1 MKRSIYLA
9 SVMAVAILATASQSH
24 AQNLDGALRHFT
36 NAWNRNDEKA
46 ISQMIARDG
55 ASIDLPV
62 GGRLGPLS
70 GRQAAAVLRVL
81 FEEGITRDVKVRQ
94 LQSVGGEPEKAY
106 AELVWTTVAPETT
119 QPIRNVVFVELVRE
133 SEKLWR
139 ITKIRLLP

>member
-1 MKRSIYLA
+1 MKKSMFLA
-9 SVMAVAILATASQSH
+9 GMIAVAVMATAEH
-24 AQNLDGALRHFT
+24 AHGQNLSGALKHFT

-81 FEEGITRDVKVRQ
+81 FEEGITRDVRVRQ
-94 LQSVGGEPEKAY
+94 IQSVGGDPEKAY

-119 QPIRNVVFVELVRE
+119 QAIRNVVFVELVRE
-133 SEKLWR
+133 SENLWR
-139 ITKIRLLP
+139 VTKIRLLP